1 MINQGRGLSSKSAI
15 FINVSSVITF
25 VAIWYVCGRMKL
37 LSSAILPPPDE
48 IWSSTLE
55 ILKQGY
61 HRIPLW
67 KHIGVSLV
75 RALTAFGLAI
85 LAGVPLGLAM
95 GLFPV
100 LSSALEPFVQFF
112 RPLPK
117 IALIP
122 LAILWLGIGEVS
134 KIFLIFLSTLFTVV
148 VGSAASVKT
157 VSQGKLRLGAA
168 LGANSWKLI
177 YHIILPASLPEIFT
191 SIRLAIG
198 VGWTTLIAS
207 EMVAADSGMGWM
219 VMNASSYMRTDLVML
234 GIILLGVTGYL
245 LDYILVVIERLVVP
259 WAGRE

>member
-1 MINQGRGLSSKSAI
+1 LE
-15 FINVSSVITF
+15 
-25 VAIWYVCGRMKL
+25 L
-37 LSSAILPPPDE
+37 LSAAILPPPEE
-48 IWSSTLE
+48 IWYTAVD
-55 ILKQGY
+55 ILRFGY
-61 HRIPLW
+61 HQIPLY
-67 KHIGVSLV
+67 KHIGVSLL
-75 RALTAFGLAI
+75 RALTAFALAI
-85 LAGVPLGLAM
+85 SVGVPLGLAM

-122 LAILWLGIGEVS
+122 LAILWLGIGEIS

-148 VGSAASVKT
+148 VGSAASVRT

-168 LGANSWKLI
+168 LGTTPWQLI

-191 SIRLAIG
+191 SVRLAIG

-207 EMVAADSGMGWM
+207 EMVAANSGMGWM
-219 VMNASSYMRTDLVML
+219 VMNASSYMRTDLVLL

-245 LDYILVVIERLVVP
+245 LDYILVLIERLAAP
-259 WAGRE
+259 WAGKE